1 MPILLLKG
9 NDSRVILVRKKIM
22 FKKLKFADF
31 SLNLDYS
38 TDIKEEI
45 DRVALH
51 FRSRARVPNPKE
63 ISIKFVKFTGA
74 TNHRKFPDKIFVL
87 LKNRI
92 DEINKLPF
100 SDMLGKCDGNPYRL
114 LTLSDE
120 ISSLLI
126 RNSSRLEQDF
136 SIVPISNVIML
147 IMDTKYRKLWIS
159 YEKFNRPGSMAGTF
173 EDTFDFALKLI
184 FPHHDSFLMH
194 CAALKIGKS
203 GFIFTG
209 DSGSGK
215 TTISKI
221 ILGNIKKARL
231 VADDETVV
239 SWNRNR
245 KEFYA
250 WRFPFDKRETGK
262 EARIDGIKIKQIL
275 FIRKSKKVRFSAI
288 PNLKAVAK
296 IFQTLVK
303 PKSHLLIQNRKLAL
317 LVLKFVSRCYPAVL
331 EFPKNNS
338 FLNLL
343 KGQI

>member
-1 MPILLLKG
+1 MIK
-9 NDSRVILVRKKIM
+9 R
-22 FKKLKFADF
+22 LKFADF
-31 SLNLDYS
+31 SLNLVYGP
-38 TDIKEEI
+38 DIKEEI
-45 DRVALH
+45 DRAALH
-51 FRSRARVPNPKE
+51 FRSRAKVPYPKK

-74 TNHRKFPDKIFVL
+74 TNHRKFPDEIFVL

-92 DEINKLPF
+92 DESNKLPF

-120 ISSLLI
+120 IASLLI
-126 RNSSRLEQDF
+126 KNSSRLEQDF
-136 SIVPISNVIML
+136 FIVPISNLIML

-159 YEKFNRPGSMAGTF
+159 YEKFNKPGSMAGTF
-173 EDTFDFALKLI
+173 EDTVDFALKLI

-203 GFIFTG
+203 GFVFTG

-221 ILGNIKKARL
+221 ILGNAKEARL
-231 VADDETVV
+231 VADDEVII
-239 SWNRNR
+239 SWDRNR

-262 EARIDGIKIKQIL
+262 EARIDGAKIKQIL
-275 FIRKSKKVRFSAI
+275 FIRKSKKARFSAI
-288 PNLKAVAK
+288 SNLKAVAK

-303 PKSHLLIQNRKLAL
+303 PKSHLLIQNRNLAH
-317 LVLKFVSRCYPAVL
+317 LVLKFVSRSNPVVL
-331 EFPKNNS
+331 EFPKNNG
-338 FLNLL
+338 FLSLL
-343 KGQI
+343 KNDFNQLDAK